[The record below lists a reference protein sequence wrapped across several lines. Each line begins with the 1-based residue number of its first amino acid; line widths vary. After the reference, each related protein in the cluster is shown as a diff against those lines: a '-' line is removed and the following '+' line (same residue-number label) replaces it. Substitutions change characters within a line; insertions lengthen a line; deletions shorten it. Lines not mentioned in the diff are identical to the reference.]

1 MDYLIISFILTIVVL
16 IIFISYLLYKTFSP
30 KYTMDDFQIANH
42 ILSELVKLYYEN
54 EFVEKNERLMKMY
67 EIDPNSQIN
76 AIKSYQEELTKLK
89 RYIVKKIIINLSK
102 KTRKLLYYFYSEENL
117 VFKILG
123 GF

>member
-1 MDYLIISFILTIVVL
+1 MNYLIISFILIIVL
-16 IIFISYLLYKTFSP
+16 IIFILYLLYNRFSS
-30 KYTMDDFQIANH
+30 KYSIENFQIANH

-54 EFVEKNERLMKMY
+54 EFVEKNESLMKMY

-76 AIKSYQEELTKLK
+76 AIKSYQEEVTKLK
-89 RYIVKKIIINLSK
+89 RYIVKKIIINLSGKTK
-102 KTRKLLYYFYSEENL
+102 KTLYYFYSEENL